1 MTALAVAKMKKDR
14 LILLTILLTSLVACR
29 KEVPADTPLVFTD
42 VQTKV
47 GLSSYYKDF
56 KVWGYCLAESDSDIM
71 TGYKVI
77 HDDALGWCYTE
88 IPGTEGQELQYW
100 SYSASL
106 YRFHAGAPFERVKAM
121 DSSSLTLQM
130 DTTTSISKTSLFTE
144 PCLIKRGD
152 PAFGS
157 TVNLAFVY
165 ANAKLNLAFK
175 CASSVNVSIT
185 DIKLTPPSG
194 AYYATS
200 GKLELQYDWDR
211 PAVSVKALTVD
222 SKSSAPL
229 AFPDVSVQAGTTD
242 AVQTKSPWY
251 LIPQDDSA
259 KGQWKMSATI
269 IDGSPKPMEVE
280 VYFTLSKGWEAGKS
294 YLFRFEYTDEARLVF
309 LGTEECLFIGKA
321 PEDGG
326 NHNFS

>member
-1 MTALAVAKMKKDR
+1 MQTKDR
-14 LILLTILLTSLVACR
+14 LILLTILLTGLVACR

-56 KVWGYCLAESDSDIM
+56 KVWGYCLAENGSDIM
-71 TGYKVI
+71 PGYKVI

-88 IPGTEGQELQYW
+88 LPGTGNQELQYW

-106 YRFHAGAPFERVKAM
+106 YRFHAGAPLSRVKAM
-121 DSSSLTLQM
+121 DASSLRLQVNA
-130 DTTTSISKTSLFTE
+130 TTDILQTSLFSE
-144 PCLIKRGD
+144 PYLVKRSD

-175 CASSVNVSIT
+175 CASSGDVTIR
-185 DIKLTPPSG
+185 DIKLTPPR
-194 AYYATS
+194 AYATS
-200 GKLELQYDWDR
+200 GQLELQYDWDR
-211 PAVSVKALTVD
+211 PAVSVKTLTVD
-222 SKSSAPL
+222 AESSDPL
-229 AFPDVSVQAGTTD
+229 TFPNVSVPAGTTQ
-242 AVQTKSPWY
+242 AVQTQSPWY
-251 LIPQDDSA
+251 LIPQASA
-259 KGQWKMSATI
+259 KGQWKMSAS
-269 IDGSPKPMEVE
+269 IDGVLHE
-280 VYFTLSKGWEAGKS
+280 VYFTISKGWEAGRS
-294 YLFRFEYTDEARLVF
+294 YLFRFEFTNEARLVF
-309 LGTEECLFIGKA
+309 LGSNETLFTGEA

>member
-1 MTALAVAKMKKDR
+1 MG
-14 LILLTILLTSLVACR
+14 SLVACK
-29 KEVPADTPLVFTD
+29 KEEQIGHRQALVFTD

-47 GLSSYYKDF
+47 GLSSYHKDF
-56 KVWGYCLAESDSDIM
+56 KVWGYCLAESGSNIM
-71 TGYKVI
+71 PGYKVF
-77 HDDALGWCYTE
+77 HVPALGWCYTG
-88 IPGTEGQELQYW
+88 IDDTGDQELQYW

-106 YRFHAGAPFERVKAM
+106 YRFHAGAPLARVKAM
-121 DSSSLTLQM
+121 DASSLTL
-130 DTTTSISKTSLFTE
+130 DVKATTSISEASLFTE

-175 CASSVNVSIT
+175 CASSAAVSIT
-185 DIKLTPPSG
+185 QIKLNPPS
-194 AYYATS
+194 AYATS
-200 GKLELQYDWDR
+200 GQLKLQYDWDR
-211 PAVSVKALTVD
+211 PAVSVKTLTVD
-222 SKSSAPL
+222 AESSDPL
-229 AFPDVSVQAGTTD
+229 AFPDVSVPAGTTQ
-242 AVQTKSPWY
+242 AVQTQGPWY
-251 LIPQDDSA
+251 LIPQASA
-259 KGQWKMSATI
+259 KGQWKMSAI
-269 IDGSPKPMEVE
+269 IDGLPKD

-309 LGTEECLFIGKA
+309 LGTEETLFEGEA

>member
-1 MTALAVAKMKKDR
+1 MQTKDR
-14 LILLTILLTSLVACR
+14 LILLTILLTGLVACR

-47 GLSSYYKDF
+47 GLSSYHEDF
-56 KVWGYCLAESDSDIM
+56 QVWGYCLAESGSDIM
-71 TGYKVI
+71 PGYKVI
-77 HDDALGWCYTE
+77 HVPALGWCYTG
-88 IPGTEGQELQYW
+88 IDGIEGQELQYW

-106 YRFHAGAPFERVKAM
+106 YRFHAGAPLSRVNAI
-121 DSSSLTLQM
+121 SASSLTLQM

-175 CASSVNVSIT
+175 CASSEDVSIT
-185 DIKLTPPSG
+185 QIKLTPPS
-194 AYYATS
+194 AYAIS
-200 GKLELQYDWDR
+200 GKLELQYDWDL
-211 PAVSVKALTVD
+211 PAVQVKTLTKDTESSV
-222 SKSSAPL
+222 PL
-229 AFPDVSVQAGTTD
+229 AFPDVSIQAGTTD

-251 LIPQDDSA
+251 LIPQEDSA
-259 KGQWKMSATI
+259 KGQWKMSAS
-269 IDGSPKPMEVE
+269 IDGLTQE
-280 VYFTLSKGWEAGKS
+280 VYFTISKGWEAGKS
-294 YLFRFEYTDEARLVF
+294 YLFRFEFTDEARLVF
-309 LGTEECLFIGKA
+309 LGSDETLFTGEA

>member
-1 MTALAVAKMKKDR
+1 MQTKDR
-14 LILLTILLTSLVACR
+14 LILLTILLTGLVACR

-56 KVWGYCLAESDSDIM
+56 KVWGYCLAESGSDIM
-71 TGYKVI
+71 PGYKVI
-77 HDDALGWCYTE
+77 HDDALGWCYTG
-88 IPGTEGQELQYW
+88 IDDTGDQELQYW

-106 YRFHAGAPFERVKAM
+106 YRFHAGAPLARVKAM
-121 DSSSLTLQM
+121 DASSLTLQIEA
-130 DTTTSISKTSLFTE
+130 TTSLSETSLFTE

-175 CASSVNVSIT
+175 CASSADVSIT
-185 DIKLTPPSG
+185 DIKLTPPR
-194 AYYATS
+194 AYATS
-200 GKLELQYDWDR
+200 GQLELQYDWDR
-211 PAVSVKALTVD
+211 PAVRVDTLKVETEKKAD
-222 SKSSAPL
+222 L
-229 AFPDVSVQAGTTD
+229 AFGNLLVPAGTTQ
-242 AVQTKSPWY
+242 AVQTPSPWY
-251 LIPQDDSA
+251 LIPQASA
-259 KGQWKMSATI
+259 KGQWKISAS
-269 IDGSPKPMEVE
+269 IDGVLHEVD
-280 VYFTLSKGWEAGKS
+280 FTISKGWEAGRS
-294 YLFRFEYTDEARLVF
+294 YLFRFEFTDEARLVF
-309 LGTEECLFIGKA
+309 LGSDETLFTGKA

>member
-1 MTALAVAKMKKDR
+1 MQTKDR
-14 LILLTILLTSLVACR
+14 LILLTILLTGLVACR

-56 KVWGYCLAESDSDIM
+56 KVWGYCLAESGSNIM
-71 TGYKVI
+71 PGYKVF
-77 HDDALGWCYTE
+77 HDPALGWCYT
-88 IPGTEGQELQYW
+88 GLDRTEGQELQYW

-106 YRFHAGAPFERVKAM
+106 YRFHAGAPLSRVEEEEEAM
-121 DSSSLTLQM
+121 DASSLTLKM
-130 DTTTSISKTSLFTE
+130 KATTSISETSLFSE

-175 CASSVNVSIT
+175 CASSGDVSIT
-185 DIKLTPPSG
+185 DIKLIKLTPPR
-194 AYYATS
+194 AYATS
-200 GKLELQYDWDR
+200 GLLKLQYDWDR
-211 PAVSVKALTVD
+211 PAVSVKTLTVYD
-222 SKSSAPL
+222 ESSDPL
-229 AFPDVSVQAGTTD
+229 AFPDVSIKAGTTD
-242 AVQTKSPWY
+242 AVQTKNPWY
-251 LIPQDDSA
+251 LIPQASA

-269 IDGSPKPMEVE
+269 IDGSPSPKPME

-294 YLFRFEYTDEARLVF
+294 YLFRFEYTNDAKLVF
-309 LGTEECLFIGKA
+309 LGSEETLFIGEA

>member
-1 MTALAVAKMKKDR
+1 ML
-14 LILLTILLTSLVACR
+14 LLTSLVACR

-56 KVWGYCLAESDSDIM
+56 RVWGYCLAESGSNIM
-71 TGYKVI
+71 PGYKVI

-88 IPGTEGQELQYW
+88 LPGTGNQELQYW

-106 YRFHAGAPFERVKAM
+106 YRFHAGAPLSRVEEEEAM
-121 DSSSLTLQM
+121 DASSLTLKM
-130 DTTTSISKTSLFTE
+130 KATTSISETSLSSE
-144 PCLIKRGD
+144 PCLIKRRD
-152 PAFGS
+152 PASGR

-165 ANAKLNLAFK
+165 ANSKVNLAFK
-175 CASSVNVSIT
+175 CASSKDVSIK
-185 DIKLTPPSG
+185 DIKLTPPR
-194 AYYATS
+194 AYATS
-200 GKLELQYDWDR
+200 GQLKLQYDWDL
-211 PAVSVKALTVD
+211 PAVRVD
-222 SKSSAPL
+222 TLKVETEKTADL
-229 AFPDVSVQAGTTD
+229 AFGELLVSAGTTE
-242 AVQTKSPWY
+242 AVQTQNPWY
-251 LIPQDDSA
+251 LIPQASA

-269 IDGSPKPMEVE
+269 GESTKV

-309 LGTEECLFIGKA
+309 LGTEECVFIGEN

-326 NHNFS
+326 NHNSS

>member
-1 MTALAVAKMKKDR
+1 MNTKDR
-14 LILLTILLTSLVACR
+14 LIALLLLLGSLVACK
-29 KEVPADTPLVFTD
+29 KEEQIGHRQALVFTD

-47 GLSSYYKDF
+47 GLSTYYDDF
-56 KVWGYCLAESDSDIM
+56 KVWGYCLAESGSNIM
-71 TGYKVI
+71 PGYIVI

-88 IPGTEGQELQYW
+88 LPGTGNQELQYW

-106 YRFHAGAPFERVKAM
+106 YRFHAGAPLSRVNAIRAA
-121 DSSSLTLQM
+121 SLTLQM

-165 ANAKLNLAFK
+165 ANSKVNLAFK
-175 CASSVNVSIT
+175 CASSADVSIT
-185 DIKLTPPSG
+185 NIKLTPPR
-194 AYYATS
+194 AYATS
-200 GKLELQYDWDR
+200 GQLELQYDWDR
-211 PAVSVKALTVD
+211 PAVSVKTLTVYD
-222 SKSSAPL
+222 ESSAPL
-229 AFPDVSVQAGTTD
+229 AFPGVSVQAGTTQ
-242 AVQTKSPWY
+242 ATSPWY
-251 LIPQDDSA
+251 LIPQDYA

-269 IDGSPKPMEVE
+269 GESTKE

-294 YLFRFEYTDEARLVF
+294 YLFRFEYTDEANLVF
-309 LGTEECLFIGKA
+309 LGTEECLFIGEA
-321 PEDGG
+321 PEEGG

>member
-1 MTALAVAKMKKDR
+1 MACKKEEQIGHR
-14 LILLTILLTSLVACR
+14 QA
-29 KEVPADTPLVFTD
+29 LVFTD

-121 DSSSLTLQM
+121 DSSSLSLQM
-130 DTTTSISKTSLFTE
+130 NATTDILKTSLFSE

-175 CASSVNVSIT
+175 CASSEDVSIT
-185 DIKLTPPSG
+185 QIKLTPPS
-194 AYYATS
+194 AYAIS
-200 GKLELQYDWDR
+200 GKLELQYDWDL
-211 PAVSVKALTVD
+211 PAVRVKTLTKDTESSV
-222 SKSSAPL
+222 PL
-229 AFPDVSVQAGTTD
+229 AFPDVSIQAGTTD

-251 LIPQDDSA
+251 LIPQEDSA
-259 KGQWKMSATI
+259 KGQWKMSAS
-269 IDGSPKPMEVE
+269 IDGLTQE
-280 VYFTLSKGWEAGKS
+280 VYFTISKGWEAGKS
-294 YLFRFEYTDEARLVF
+294 YLFRFEFTDEARLVF
-309 LGTEECLFIGKA
+309 LGSDETLFTGEA

>member
-1 MTALAVAKMKKDR
+1 MQTKDR
-14 LILLTILLTSLVACR
+14 LILLTILLTGLVACR

-56 KVWGYCLAESDSDIM
+56 KVWGYCLAESGSDIM
-71 TGYKVI
+71 PGYKVI

-88 IPGTEGQELQYW
+88 TEGQELQYW

-121 DSSSLTLQM
+121 NASSLTLQM
-130 DTTTSISKTSLFTE
+130 DTTTSINKTSLFSE

-165 ANAKLNLAFK
+165 ANSKVNLAFK
-175 CASSVNVSIT
+175 CASSKDVSIT

-211 PAVSVKALTVD
+211 PAVSVKTLTVND
-222 SKSSAPL
+222 KSSDPL
-229 AFPDVSVQAGTTD
+229 AFPEVSVPAGTTQ
-242 AVQTKSPWY
+242 ATSPWY
-251 LIPQDDSA
+251 LIPQDSA

-269 IDGSPKPMEVE
+269 DKVPYE
-280 VYFTLSKGWEAGKS
+280 VYFTISKGWEAGRS
-294 YLFRFEYTDEARLVF
+294 YLFRFEFTNEARLVF
-309 LGTEECLFIGKA
+309 LGSDETLFEGEA

>member
-1 MTALAVAKMKKDR
+1 MQTKDR
-14 LILLTILLTSLVACR
+14 LILLTILLTGLVACR

-56 KVWGYCLAESDSDIM
+56 KVWGYCLAESGSNIM
-71 TGYKVI
+71 PGYIVI

-88 IPGTEGQELQYW
+88 LPGTGNQELQYW

-106 YRFHAGAPFERVKAM
+106 YRFHAGAPLARVAAM
-121 DSSSLTLQM
+121 DASSLTL
-130 DTTTSISKTSLFTE
+130 DVKATTSISETSLFSE

-175 CASSVNVSIT
+175 CASSANVSIT
-185 DIKLTPPSG
+185 DIKLTPPS
-194 AYYATS
+194 AYATS
-200 GKLELQYDWDR
+200 GQLELQYDWDR
-211 PAVSVKALTVD
+211 PAVRVD
-222 SKSSAPL
+222 TLKVETEKTADL
-229 AFPDVSVQAGTTD
+229 AFGNLLVPAGTTQ
-242 AVQTKSPWY
+242 AVQTQSPWY
-251 LIPQDDSA
+251 LIPQASA
-259 KGQWKMSATI
+259 KGQWKMSAS
-269 IDGSPKPMEVE
+269 IDGRTQE
-280 VYFTLSKGWEAGKS
+280 VYFTISKGWEAGKS
-294 YLFRFEYTDEARLVF
+294 YLFRFEFTKEARLVF
-309 LGTEECLFIGKA
+309 LGSNETLFTGEA
-321 PEDGG
+321 PEAGG

>member
-1 MTALAVAKMKKDR
+1 MACKKEEQIGHR
-14 LILLTILLTSLVACR
+14 QA
-29 KEVPADTPLVFTD
+29 LVFTD

-56 KVWGYCLAESDSDIM
+56 KVWGYCLAESGSNIM
-71 TGYKVI
+71 PGYIVI

-88 IPGTEGQELQYW
+88 IPGTGNQELQYW
-100 SYSASL
+100 SYSATL

-130 DTTTSISKTSLFTE
+130 DTTTSISKTSLFSE

-165 ANAKLNLAFK
+165 ANSKVNLAFK
-175 CASSVNVSIT
+175 CASLGDVSIK

-200 GKLELQYDWDR
+200 GKLELQYDWDL
-211 PAVSVKALTVD
+211 PAVRVKTLTEVSYSD
-222 SKSSAPL
+222 APL
-229 AFPDVSVQAGTTD
+229 AFPDVSIPAETTQ
-242 AVQTKSPWY
+242 AVQTPSPWY
-251 LIPQDDSA
+251 LIPQDSA

-269 IDGSPKPMEVE
+269 GESTKE

-309 LGTEECLFIGKA
+309 LGTEECLFIGKT
-321 PEDGG
+321 PEEGG